1 MNVLRVPFVGLV
13 LLIGAATAAPAQT
26 TAQNGE
32 AEQVKARQK
41 IFMMEGVLER
51 AVQVGIDSFRR
62 KLSAAMPDDMLLVTG
77 DGPQARGFRL
87 DGYGVFFDVEVP
99 GVRPSLAWS
108 LRTMNE
114 TAAIFN
120 RDLARMR
127 AQIQQAVSNPQQ
139 RAEMEQQLARL
150 QQLVVPQP
158 VASAPP
164 GIGAAPLSNDARA
177 TVAAQSIE
185 RGVAVGSAAPP
196 VVASSPAAAIDP
208 GEVFTKEVATALID
222 AMLENSG
229 SLIIAA
235 EEWLTVA
242 ARDNTQGSR
251 FVASDP
257 SDLTTVVLRV
267 KGSDLAAFQA
277 RRLTPD
283 EVRKRVEVRAF

>member
-1 MNVLRVPFVGLV
+1 MNVLRVAFVGLA
-13 LLIGAATAAPAQT
+13 LLVGVAIAAPAQT
-26 TAQNGE
+26 AAQNTE

-114 TAAIFN
+114 TAAIFT

-127 AQIQQAVSNPQQ
+127 AQIQQAVPNPQQ
-139 RAEMEQQLARL
+139 RIEMEQQLARL
-150 QQLVVPQP
+150 QQLVAPQTVPGNVP
-158 VASAPP
+158 T
-164 GIGAAPLSNDARA
+164 PLSNDARA
-177 TVAAQSIE
+177 TVAAQSID
-185 RGVAVGSAAPP
+185 RGVAAAAAPP
-196 VVASSPAAAIDP
+196 VVAAPAAAVALDP
-208 GEVFTKEVATALID
+208 GEVFTKEVASALID

-229 SLIIAA
+229 SLIIAP

-257 SDLTTVVLRV
+257 SDLTTVILRV